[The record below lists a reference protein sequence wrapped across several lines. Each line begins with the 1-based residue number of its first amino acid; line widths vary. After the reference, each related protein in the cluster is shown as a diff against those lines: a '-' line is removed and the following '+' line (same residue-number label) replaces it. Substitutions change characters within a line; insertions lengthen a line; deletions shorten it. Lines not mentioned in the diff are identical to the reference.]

1 MRGHVKMG
9 HENRKPNNIRHDA
22 VMTRR
27 IIFSYFAIVL
37 LACGLAVVA
46 FFVEKINNEHHQ
58 ADVRAEVQRR
68 LVVYRD
74 HLAANL
80 TSDLQLAKGL
90 ISVISLNPYLNQKQF
105 EQAAK
110 PLFSEQ
116 TQLRNIAAAPDMVIR
131 LMYPIEGN
139 ENAIGLNFR
148 TTPNQFDTAEQARL
162 SRKIIVAGPLNLAQG
177 GIGLVARLPVFLPDN
192 EGQAYFWGLVSVVID
207 IERLFRNSGLMDEQ
221 STIEIAIR
229 GKDAKGPAGEVFFG
243 RTELFSANPVLA
255 DIPLPYGSWQ
265 LAAVPKGSWLAQA
278 GNVWP
283 LRLGIALASTLLL
296 GAFAVQIRALRTTSA
311 AQETIAAS
319 EQKLRTILDNV
330 DACIYLKDREG
341 RYLFANQTVRKL
353 WQADMTDIVGFGD
366 EKFFD
371 PATAANIRQNDR
383 RVLEDGETI
392 QTEDTNT
399 ISETD
404 KTATYLS
411 TKLPLRHEDGS
422 IYALC
427 GISVDITKRIQS
439 EAELAHYRTH
449 LEELVEERT
458 QQLSAAKKAA
468 ETANIAKS
476 VFLANM
482 SHEIRTPLNAITGMA
497 FLIRRAGVPAQQV
510 ERLDKIDAAGQH
522 LLEVISAILDLS
534 KIEAEKFILEEI
546 PVNVGNIASNVVSM
560 LFDRA
565 NAKSLKLIVDAQ
577 PMPHHLL
584 GDPTRLQ
591 QALLNYASNAIKFT
605 ETGAITLS
613 VRMDEQTDNDVLV
626 RFEVKDTGIGISP
639 EVVERLF
646 SAFEQADNTTTRKYG
661 GTGLGLVITRKLA
674 QRMGGEAGVLS
685 SPETGSTFWF
695 TARLRKGE
703 PSVTLHPSASTIAS
717 AESILASSYHDRRI
731 LLVEDEPVNREV
743 ALMFLEDIGLSIDL
757 AEDGLSAVE
766 LASANN
772 YDLILM
778 DMQMPVMDGL
788 EATRQIRHLPGGEKV
803 PILAMTANAFADDR
817 ARCLDAGM
825 NDFIAKPV
833 NPDTLFE
840 MLLKWLSR

>member
-1 MRGHVKMG
+1 
-9 HENRKPNNIRHDA
+9 
-22 VMTRR
+22 MTRKITLSYAA
-27 IIFSYFAIVL
+27 IIL
-37 LACGLAVVA
+37 LACGLAVAV
-46 FFVEKINNEHHQ
+46 FFVEKINTEQHQ
-58 ADVRAEVQRR
+58 TEVRAEVQHR
-68 LVVYRD
+68 LVMVRD

-90 ISVISLNPYLNQKQF
+90 ISVISLKPDLNQKQF
-105 EQAAK
+105 EQAVR

-148 TTPNQFDTAEQARL
+148 TTPSQLDTAEQAWL
-162 SRKIIVAGPLNLAQG
+162 SRKIVVAGPLNLVQG
-177 GIGLVARLPVFLPDN
+177 GTGLIARLPVFLPDDG
-192 EGQAYFWGLVSVVID
+192 GQEYFWGLVSVVID
-207 IERLFRNSGLMDEQ
+207 IERLFLNSGLKDEQ

-243 RTELFSANPVLA
+243 RPELFAASPALA
-255 DIPLPYGSWQ
+255 DIQLPYGSWQ
-265 LAAVPKGSWLAQA
+265 LAAAPKGGWLSQA

-283 LRLGIALASTLLL
+283 LRLGFALIAVLLL
-296 GAFAVQIRALRTTSA
+296 GAFAVLARALRTTATAQARAEA
-311 AQETIAAS
+311 AQETVAAN
-319 EQKLRTILDNV
+319 EQKLLTILDNV
-330 DACIYLKDREG
+330 DAYIYLKDKEG
-341 RYLFANQTVRKL
+341 RYLFANQPVRKL
-353 WQADMTDIVGFGD
+353 WQADMADIVGFGD

-371 PATAANIRQNDR
+371 PATTANIRQNDR
-383 RVLEDGETI
+383 CVLEDGETI
-392 QTEDTNT
+392 RAEETNT
-399 ISETD
+399 VPETG

-422 IYALC
+422 VYALC
-427 GISVDITKRIQS
+427 GISVDITKRIRS

-458 QQLSAAKKAA
+458 RQLSAAKEAA

-476 VFLANM
+476 AFLANM
-482 SHEIRTPLNAITGMA
+482 SHEIRTPLNAITGMVY
-497 FLIRRAGVPAQQV
+497 LIRRAGVPAQQV

-534 KIEAEKFILEEI
+534 KIEAEKFMLEEVA
-546 PVNVGNIASNVVSM
+546 VNVGGIASNVASM

-565 NAKSLKLIVDAQ
+565 NAKSLKLIVETQ
-577 PMPHHLL
+577 PMPHPLL

-605 ETGAITLS
+605 ESGAIILS
-613 VRMDEQTDNDVLV
+613 VRMDEQTDDDVLV
-626 RFEVKDTGIGISP
+626 RFEVSDTGIGIPP

-674 QRMGGEAGVLS
+674 QRMGGEAGVAS
-685 SPETGSTFWF
+685 SPGVGSTFWF

-703 PSVTLHPSASTIAS
+703 PSATRLPSSSTIAS
-717 AESILASSYHDRRI
+717 AESILASNYHDRRI

-743 ALMFLEDIGLSIDL
+743 ALMLLEDIGLSIDL

-766 LASANN
+766 LASANS

-788 EATRQIRHLPGGEKV
+788 EATRQIRLLPGGAKL
-803 PILAMTANAFADDR
+803 PILAMTANAFADDK

-825 NDFIAKPV
+825 NDFITKPV

-840 MLLKWLSR
+840 MLLKWLSLPK